1 MKKWLSLGMLLVQ
14 SISTPLLLRY
24 AATETAQE
32 QRFSS
37 SVAVTLQELLKVLL
51 SLALFLHEVG
61 WQLPLWW
68 TRLQREVLR
77 DRTTLKLAIPAGLY
91 FIQNLALQITAAN
104 LPAASM
110 TLLGQGTKIMMVAVC
125 SVLILHRSLS
135 KVQWFS
141 LVLLVA
147 GLCLVQSDSGREGSH
162 HVANSGEQSASK
174 GLLLLLGGNC
184 CSAWAGVYFEKMLK
198 KPAEK
203 ASVEARCNAD
213 DSKLENSE
221 PLRTASIWVTNV
233 QLALFSFTFGVM
245 HLLVT
250 HVAGVRATSLAH
262 SGGASN
268 IADLFRGF
276 TGHTWLMVL
285 NNAVGGILVAAVLKY
300 ADNMLKGFA
309 TALATLATAVLS
321 VPVFGFEIGKLF
333 AVGAVCVVLSTL
345 LFGGEWSRFGKE
357 QRGKGADSAMENDSE
372 IPIQD
377 SDTSKMPDS
386 SKSSQHDLRSRDQ
399 CV

>member
-24 AATETAQE
+24 AATETVQE
-32 QRFSS
+32 HRFSS

-68 TRLQREVLR
+68 TRLQQEVLR
-77 DRTTLKLAIPAGLY
+77 DHTMLKLAIPAGLY

-110 TLLGQGTKIMMVAVC
+110 TLLGQGTKIMMVALC
-125 SVLILHRSLS
+125 SVLMLQRTLS

-141 LVLLVA
+141 LVLLVT
-147 GLCLVQSDSGREGSH
+147 GLCLVQSDTGSIYISQSCRGLAVLLLSGKEGSH
-162 HVANSGEQSASK
+162 HVASSAEQSASK

-184 CSAWAGVYFEKMLK
+184 CSAWAGVCFEKMLK
-198 KPAEK
+198 QPSEK
-203 ASVEARCNAD
+203 TSVDARCNVD

-233 QLALFSFTFGVM
+233 QLALFSFAFGVM
-245 HLLVT
+245 HLLVR
-250 HVAGVRATSLAH
+250 HFAGVRATSLAH
-262 SGGASN
+262 SGIRGAHAVGPQHGFGLHLLVVGSSMS
-268 IADLFRGF
+268 DLLRGF

-285 NNAVGGILVAAVLKY
+285 NNAGSQSAA
-300 ADNMLKGFA
+300 AA
-309 TALATLATAVLS
+309 
-321 VPVFGFEIGKLF
+321 
-333 AVGAVCVVLSTL
+333 
-345 LFGGEWSRFGKE
+345 
-357 QRGKGADSAMENDSE
+357 
-372 IPIQD
+372 
-377 SDTSKMPDS
+377 
-386 SKSSQHDLRSRDQ
+386 QH
-399 CV
+399 V